1 MIRVPRFWRRFKHL
15 MTVQDLLMR
24 RKVLITVTDDEGN
37 RHTSVEV
44 VGKPMT
50 DDFGLTPGRKY
61 DMLGSQSNNF
71 D

>member
-15 MTVQDLLMR
+15 MTVQDLLTR

-44 VGKPMT
+44 VGKPMI
-50 DDFGLTPGRKY
+50 DPPVAE
-61 DMLGSQSNNF
+61 MA
-71 D
+71 